1 MNFYFTT
8 ARDNPAYRINFTAA
22 DSEVRIILVVI
33 LRVHIMSHLTN
44 IFLLSVLQKIHN
56 LDIRIL
62 TAIYENRNPL
72 FDSIFITITNSAAVI
87 AFGVPL
93 VLLIIALSRKNAVLR
108 REALMIVVSVAISA
122 VAANLLKY
130 AVDLPRPFEI
140 YPFIV
145 KLSSGG
151 SPSFPSGHTADAFA
165 FAAAMGLVYRKWFLT
180 FPCFL
185 WASFV
190 GYSRMNLGVHFPSDV
205 LAGAII
211 GIASAYAFI
220 MFLRRKQTV
229 KE

>member
-1 MNFYFTT
+1 MF
-8 ARDNPAYRINFTAA
+8 
-22 DSEVRIILVVI
+22 SL
-33 LRVHIMSHLTN
+33 MQN
-44 IFLLSVLQKIHN
+44 IHD
-56 LDIRIL
+56 LDIRL
-62 TAIYENRNPL
+62 LKAIYENRDPF
-72 FDSIFITITNSAAVI
+72 FDLTFIAITNSAAVI

-93 VLLIIALSRKNAVLR
+93 ILLILAVKRKNIVLR
-108 REALMIVVSVAISA
+108 REALTILLSVAISA
-122 VAANLLKY
+122 IAANLLKY

-165 FAAAMGLVYRKWFLT
+165 FAVALGLVYRKWYFYI
-180 FPCFL
+180 PCL
-185 WASFV
+185 VWASLV

-211 GIASAYAFI
+211 GIVSAFAFI
-220 MFLRRKQTV
+220 AFMKRKQAV